1 MSLIAALGALET
13 GLIFALVALAVFI
26 SFRVLNFPDLTVDG
40 SFPLGGAVCAT
51 LISAGSDAYLATL
64 VGTLSG
70 ALAGFATGWLNVR
83 LKILHLLAG
92 ILVMTAMFSINL
104 RIMGRPNVPLLD
116 EVTVFTPFQSD
127 SFPAHIAVPVVMA
140 VLVALLI
147 LLLRYF
153 LGTELGQALRAVGSN
168 PRMASAQG
176 ISTSAMTLL
185 GLSISNGLAGLAGA
199 LFVQSSGGADVSM
212 GIGVVIIGLAAVIG
226 GEALLP
232 SRSLLLSIFG
242 CVLGAIAYRFAI
254 ALALNLEWI
263 GLKAQDL
270 NLVTALLI
278 VLALSLPQVRQRLWT
293 RSQKVVAQQV
303 QRYGRATR

>member
-13 GLIFALVALAVFI
+13 GLIFALVALAVFT

-51 LISAGSDAYLATL
+51 LISAGTDAFLATL
-64 VGTLSG
+64 AGTLSG

-127 SFPAHIAVPVVMA
+127 SFPAYVAVPVVMA
-140 VLVALLI
+140 VLVALLV

-232 SRSLLLSIFG
+232 SRGLLLSIFG

-278 VLALSLPQVRQRLWT
+278 VLALSLPRVRQRLWT

>member
-51 LISAGSDAYLATL
+51 LISAGLNAWLATVAGML
-64 VGTLSG
+64 CG
-70 ALAGFATGWLNVR
+70 ALAGFVTGWLNVR

-116 EVTVFTPFQSD
+116 EDTVFTPFQSD
-127 SFPAHIAVPVVMA
+127 SFPAYIAVPIVMA
-140 VLVALLI
+140 VLVALLV
-147 LLLRYF
+147 LVLRYF

-176 ISTSAMTLL
+176 ISASAMTLL
-185 GLSISNGLAGLAGA
+185 GLAISNGLAGLAGA

-232 SRSLLLSIFG
+232 SRGLLLSILG

-278 VLALSLPQVRQRLWT
+278 VLALSLPRVRQRLWT
-293 RSQKVVAQQV
+293 RSQKTVARQV
-303 QRYGRATR
+303 RRYGGAMR